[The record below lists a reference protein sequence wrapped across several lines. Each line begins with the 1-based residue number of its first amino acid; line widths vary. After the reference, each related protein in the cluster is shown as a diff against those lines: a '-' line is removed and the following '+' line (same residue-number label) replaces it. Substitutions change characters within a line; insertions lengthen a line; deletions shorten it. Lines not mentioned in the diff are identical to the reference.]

1 MNVLQSLSPSA
12 YSVRGVGLVVPEIHS
27 QASGG
32 KRETL
37 VRGGLLGRVML
48 EASAQ
53 YKKQYVAPS
62 FSDPAA
68 YEQLTVFGCL
78 KAAYCYCFR
87 LRVQLTAIRL
97 DARGFFSCMCSLL

>member
-62 FSDPAA
+62 FSDSAA

-78 KAAYCYCFR
+78 KAAYCFR

-97 DARGFFSCMCSLL
+97 DARGFVSCMCSLL